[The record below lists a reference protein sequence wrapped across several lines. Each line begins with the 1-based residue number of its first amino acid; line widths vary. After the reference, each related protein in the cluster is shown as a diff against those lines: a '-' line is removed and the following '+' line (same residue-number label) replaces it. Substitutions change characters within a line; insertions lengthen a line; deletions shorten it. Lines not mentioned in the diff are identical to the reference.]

1 MGSALTVII
10 TSSVDAVQGALAMAH
25 RSVAAAPIVNPV
37 TPEVGDV
44 GIVTVAAPK
53 ITDQL
58 PVPITGVLAANVA
71 VVKLQ
76 MV

>member
-10 TSSVDAVQGALAMAH
+10 TSSVDAAQGALAMVH
-25 RSVAAAPIVNPV
+25 RSVAAAPIVKPV
-37 TPEVGDV
+37 TPEVGDAGV
-44 GIVTVAAPK
+44 VMVAVPK

-58 PVPITGVLAANVA
+58 PVPVTGVLAANVA